1 MHNIP
6 ATGKQLMAKKPQ
18 GLRRAEQN
26 ESLVRDIHIIAPE
39 RKEKKK
45 HAILLCWYIACIL
58 KSNPQ
63 MRRA

>member
-45 HAILLCWYIACIL
+45 NMQSSFVGTLPAF
-58 KSNPQ
+58 
-63 MRRA
+63 

>member
-45 HAILLCWYIACIL
+45 TCNPPLLVHCL
-58 KSNPQ
+58 HFEK
-63 MRRA
+63 

>member
-6 ATGKQLMAKKPQ
+6 ATGKRLMAKKPQ

-26 ESLVRDIHIIAPE
+26 ERLVRDIHIIAPE

-45 HAILLCWYIACIL
+45 NMQSSFVGTLPAF
-58 KSNPQ
+58 
-63 MRRA
+63 

>member
-6 ATGKQLMAKKPQ
+6 ATGKRLMAKKPQ

-45 HAILLCWYIACIL
+45 KTCNPPLLVHCL
-58 KSNPQ
+58 HFEK
-63 MRRA
+63 